1 MTTALQIYQEALD
14 AVSSAVLRQDFAAFL
29 ARVDLPYLVRT
40 LKADIVLHT
49 EADLQVLHS
58 SVSQAMAARGV
69 THYERIAREAVFTR
83 PDRIEGRHFVHILA
97 GEDRITAPWASRQAM
112 VRRPDGWKFTE
123 AQFPF
128 DAEDLPFTDAVLFHR
143 PKDDAALAAGL
154 MGGAEDHWGVRAE

>member
-1 MTTALQIYQEALD
+1 MRTALEIYQEALD
-14 AVSSAVLRQDFAAFL
+14 AVSAAVLRKDFQAFR

-49 EADLQVLHS
+49 EADLKVLHS
-58 SVSQAMAARGV
+58 SVSDAMAARGV
-69 THYERIAREAVFTR
+69 TYYERIAREATFTR

-97 GEDRITAPWASRQAM
+97 GHERITAPWASRQAM

-128 DAEDLPFTDAVLFHR
+128 DADHLPFTDATLFSG
-143 PKDDAALAAGL
+143 PKEDGSLAAEL
-154 MGGAEDHWGVRAE
+154 AGGAYGLSEPDPQ